1 MHTDSPLGTYV
12 GDDRRG
18 RGSGKATRVVPRL
31 ASQAP
36 PVPQPIAVMDVPV
49 APFESYEQAMK
60 CVGDILESG
69 RKAFWVAINPQKI
82 YRAWHDPKLLD
93 IVRRADAAIC
103 DGAGV
108 SLAAKI
114 LHGRL
119 IKRCTGC
126 DLFFALLAEAARK
139 GWRVFLLGASPESNR
154 GACSKLR
161 EAYPGLMIVGSRDGY
176 FTDSSAIIAE
186 INASRADMLF
196 VAMGSPR
203 QEYWIAEHH
212 DEIDAAFCLG
222 VGGSFDVASGAARRA
237 PGLFRKTGTEFLY
250 QLVTEPRKR
259 LKRQLVY
266 FPYMLR
272 VVGRALLDRS
282 GNGRG
287 KLRDMARTGP
297 AGQGNRRTDIA

>member
-1 MHTDSPLGTYV
+1 MHPDAPRGRYV
-12 GDDRRG
+12 GNQRQG
-18 RGSGKATRVVPRL
+18 KGSGKTPSVVPRL
-31 ASQAP
+31 ASQAL

-103 DGAGV
+103 DGVGV

-114 LHGRL
+114 LHGRV

-154 GACSKLR
+154 GACSRLR
-161 EAYPGLMIVGSRDGY
+161 EAYPGLMIAGSRDGY
-176 FTDSSAIIAE
+176 FTDSSAVIAE
-186 INASRADMLF
+186 INASRPDMLF

-212 DEIDAAFCLG
+212 DEIHAGFCLG
-222 VGGSFDVASGAARRA
+222 VGGSFDIASGAARRA

-250 QLVTEPRKR
+250 QLLTEPRKR

-266 FPYMLR
+266 FPYMIR

-282 GNGRG
+282 GNGRRKPRG
-287 KLRDMARTGP
+287 VAPTGP
-297 AGQGNRRTDIA
+297 AGQGDQRAGLA